1 MLSGL
6 SEWLPLA
13 VLVVL
18 IFVASRTLPPP
29 WVGLACAVIFGGYW
43 LVAGPRSN
51 GYTVLG
57 VVGITALVAQSTLM
71 VYRQRRDRRA
81 AAAPDS
87 GEAGA

>member
-6 SEWLPLA
+6 SEWLPLL

-29 WVGLACAVIFGGYW
+29 WVGLACAAIFGGYW
-43 LVAGPRSN
+43 LVAGPRST

-57 VVGITALVAQSTLM
+57 VVVITALVAQSFLM
-71 VYRQRRDRRA
+71 LYRQRRDRQA
-81 AAAPDS
+81 ADAAP
-87 GEAGA
+87 GGAEPQ